1 MLNTLTL
8 KREPRTTFL
17 YSIIYRLF
25 IVFISA
31 AKTDID
37 FFLLKHDAVALAT
50 PQRVIL
56 SKI

>member
-37 FFLLKHDAVALAT
+37 FFLLKHDAVALAM
-50 PQRVIL
+50 PQHEL
-56 SKI
+56 F